1 MTQAPIGRQ
10 PGPFG
15 EPAGAGQREPAGAGG
30 YHPVGDE
37 LELVLGAWHARLPVL
52 LKGPTGCGKT
62 KLVESLADQ
71 LGLPLV
77 TVSCHEDMLA
87 ADLVGRFLLEGGDT
101 VWQDGPLTRA
111 VRAGGICYLDEI
123 VEARS
128 DATVAIHSLA
138 DHRRQLFVERRD
150 EMLTAPPSFMLVI
163 SYNPGYQNLLKDL
176 KPSTRQRFV
185 AVELDFPPPELEAR
199 IVAEQ
204 SGADESTVASLV
216 QLGQAVRKLSEPG
229 LTEVVSTRALI
240 AAGRLTVA
248 GIGVRRAAYATVAA
262 MLTDDREL
270 NRSLNELIDAYLA

>member
-1 MTQAPIGRQ
+1 MTAVSP
-10 PGPFG
+10 
-15 EPAGAGQREPAGAGG
+15 GQRTGA
-30 YHPVGDE
+30 YHEVSDE
-37 LELVLGAWHARLPVL
+37 LDLALGAWQARLPVL

-62 KLVESLADQ
+62 RMVEHLAEH

-150 EMLTAPPSFMLVI
+150 ELLVAPPSFMLVI

-185 AVELDFPPPELEAR
+185 AIDMGFPPPEAETR
-199 IVAEQ
+199 IVADQ
-204 SGADESTVASLV
+204 SGADPRTVRSLI
-216 QLGQAVRKLSEPG
+216 QLGAAVRQLSEPG
-229 LTEVVSTRALI
+229 LSEVVSTRALI
-240 AAGRLTVA
+240 AAARLADT
-248 GIGVRRAAYATVAA
+248 GIPLRRAASCAISAT
-262 MLTDDREL
+262 LTDDPEL
-270 NRSLNELIDAYLA
+270 SRALDELIDAYLD

>member
-1 MTQAPIGRQ
+1 MTRAPTKALV
-10 PGPFG
+10 
-15 EPAGAGQREPAGAGG
+15 EPEPERAAGG
-30 YHPVGDE
+30 YHQVGDE
-37 LELVLGAWHARLPVL
+37 LDLVLGAWRAQLPVL

-62 KLVESLADQ
+62 KLVETLAERLD
-71 LGLPLV
+71 LPLV

-111 VRAGGICYLDEI
+111 VRSGGICYLDEI

-150 EMLTAPPSFMLVI
+150 ELLTAPPGFMLVI

-185 AVELDFPPPELEAR
+185 AVELDFPPPELEVR

-204 SGADESTVASLV
+204 AGADEASVRPLI

-229 LTEVVSTRALI
+229 LTEVASTRALI
-240 AAGRLTVA
+240 AAARLA
-248 GIGVRRAAYATVAA
+248 ECGIPPRRAAYSAIAA
-262 MLTDDREL
+262 SLTDDP
-270 NRSLNELIDAYLA
+270 ELIRALDELVDAYLG

>member
-1 MTQAPIGRQ
+1 MTAEVSVQAMVEQ
-10 PGPFG
+10 S
-15 EPAGAGQREPAGAGG
+15 AGA

-37 LELVLGAWHARLPVL
+37 LDIVLAAWRAQLPVL

-62 KLVESLADQ
+62 KMVEHLAETLD
-71 LGLPLV
+71 LPLV

-111 VRAGGICYLDEI
+111 VRSGGICYLDEI

-150 EMLTAPPSFMLVI
+150 ELLTAPPSFMLVI

-185 AVELDFPPPELEAR
+185 AVELDFPPPELEAT

-204 SGADESTVASLV
+204 SQADAASVRSLV
-216 QLGQAVRKLSEPG
+216 QLGQAVRQLSEPG

-240 AAGRLTVA
+240 AAARLSMT
-248 GIGVRRAAYATVAA
+248 GIPLRRAAYSAVAA
-262 MLTDDREL
+262 TLTDDPEL
-270 NRSLNELIDAYLA
+270 TRALDELIDAYLA

>member
-1 MTQAPIGRQ
+1 MTQAPSPSWHSPPIGPDAR
-10 PGPFG
+10 PG
-15 EPAGAGQREPAGAGG
+15 A
-30 YHPVGDE
+30 YHPVRDE
-37 LELVLGAWHARLPVL
+37 LELVLGAWRAQLPVL

-62 KLVESLADQ
+62 RLVESLAER
-71 LGLPLV
+71 LELPLV

-87 ADLVGRFLLEGGDT
+87 ADLVGRYLLEGGDT

-128 DATVAIHSLA
+128 DATVAVHSLT
-138 DHRRQLFVERRD
+138 DHRRQLFVERLD
-150 EMLTAPPSFMLVI
+150 ETLAAPPSFMLVI

-199 IVAEQ
+199 IVVEQ
-204 SGADESTVASLV
+204 SGADADTVRSLV
-216 QLGQAVRKLSEPG
+216 QLGQAVRRLSEPG

-248 GIGVRRAAYATVAA
+248 GIPPRRAAYSAVAA
-262 MLTDDREL
+262 VLTDDPEL
-270 NRSLNELIDAYLA
+270 TRALSELIDAYLA

>member
-1 MTQAPIGRQ
+1 MASGTTVGTTGGRTGGAAIEQ
-10 PGPFG
+10 RSG
-15 EPAGAGQREPAGAGG
+15 E
-30 YHPVGDE
+30 YHPVADE
-37 LELVLGAWHARLPVL
+37 LDLVLGAWRAQLPVL

-62 KLVESLADQ
+62 KLVEHLAEHLD
-71 LGLPLV
+71 LPLV
-77 TVSCHEDMLA
+77 TVSCHEDMLT

-111 VRAGGICYLDEI
+111 VRQGGICYLDEI

-150 EMLTAPPSFMLVI
+150 ELLTAPPGFMLVI

-185 AVELDFPPPELEAR
+185 AVQMGFPPPEVEAR
-199 IVAEQ
+199 VVAEQ
-204 SGADESTVASLV
+204 SGAGADTVQALV
-216 QLGQAVRKLSEPG
+216 RLAQAVRGLTEPG

-240 AAGRLTVA
+240 AAARLTVA
-248 GIGVRRAAYATVAA
+248 GIPLRRAASSAISAG
-262 MLTDDREL
+262 LTDDPEL
-270 NRSLNELIDAYLA
+270 TRALDELVDSYLG